1 MHYGRCTFRLEA
13 AGVGVTDR
21 GTLSDITLRHGSGT
35 RSIFFSYKPSL
46 GNAQSSAFGSDTCQ
60 DGQCI
65 PIWVSQ
71 ITVDHE
77 PFTHCGLRSTTSMKL
92 SCTRYK
98 SHQNAY

>member
-1 MHYGRCTFRLEA
+1 MHDSRCTFRLEA

-35 RSIFFSYKPSL
+35 RSISFSYKPSL
-46 GNAQSSAFGSDTCQ
+46 GNVQSSAFGSDTCQ
-60 DGQCI
+60 NSQCI

-77 PFTHCGLRSTTSMKL
+77 PFTHCGLHPTASMKP
-92 SCTRYK
+92 SCTRCK
-98 SHQNAY
+98 SHQSAY